1 MKITV
6 TETRECCQERDLKP
20 YQGTIFSG
28 FPVDK
33 WGNVRPLAFCQH
45 CGQIHIQE
53 CFTDAAGDQDTR
65 WRKWP

>member
-6 TETRECCQERDLKP
+6 SETRECCQERDLKP
-20 YQGTIFSG
+20 YQGTKHAVFSLDS
-28 FPVDK
+28 VS
-33 WGNVRPLAFCQH
+33 FCQY